1 MKRFAKIKGNVMNRF
16 VVIASA
22 AFLCSCAT
30 GAPPSTGLPVTLV
43 QGDQL
48 KLWGVKASRIPDGVS
63 VTAQVDRTALPR
75 GPLREHVHAE
85 ALGASGQVLTVQD
98 AVIYPLVALR
108 GKGTARVSSTLPD
121 HAEADS
127 LKVQL
132 RVVEGAPHD

>member
-1 MKRFAKIKGNVMNRF
+1 MKRFPKIKDHTMNRF
-16 VVIASA
+16 VAIASA
-22 AFLCSCAT
+22 VVLSSCAT
-30 GAPPSTGLPVTLV
+30 GAPGSSGLPVTLV

-48 KLWGVKASRIPDGVS
+48 KLWGAEASRIPDGVS

-85 ALGASGQVLTVQD
+85 ALDASGQVLTVQD
-98 AVIYPLVALR
+98 AAIYPLVALR
-108 GKGTARVSSTLPD
+108 GKGTARVSSTLQD
-121 HAEADS
+121 HAEVDD